1 MFAQLIPR
9 FPTMRLA
16 VPVDELKVNSDVLTG
31 GLVEL
36 PVTWRRRSLHVARS
50 HLT

>member
-1 MFAQLIPR
+1 VFTQLVPR

-16 VPVDELKVNSDVLTG
+16 VHVDELRTRRDILVS

-36 PVTWRRRSLHVARS
+36 PVWW
-50 HLT
+50 